1 MMMMSMMKVMMTMMT
16 YIGEDNDNVDCQV
29 PLAMPQRVKREA
41 HDVILDFIRS
51 RPPLKPV
58 RSFYNFLVFV
68 SFKKQGPTKTSEKY
82 FSFGFLR
89 ADFFL
94 LLDQCA
100 IKSCLMG
107 HENL

>member
-1 MMMMSMMKVMMTMMT
+1 METVTMVTWVRRMKVMMRVMRTMMTLVRIMMMMMSMMKVMMTMMT

-58 RSFYNFLVFV
+58 RSII
-68 SFKKQGPTKTSEKY
+68 
-82 FSFGFLR
+82 
-89 ADFFL
+89 DFF
-94 LLDQCA
+94 
-100 IKSCLMG
+100 
-107 HENL
+107 